1 MSSATG
7 IRLKYDQRPCHDGIG
22 GKLALAATWRGL
34 EENTGRLLP
43 SQIQI
48 CPWFLDLLKLT
59 PYTTWKD
66 VSKKSLFGLKVIT
79 QNEEN
84 KWGFTQIGQYYL
96 LKQY

>member
-1 MSSATG
+1 V
-7 IRLKYDQRPCHDGIG
+7 
-22 GKLALAATWRGL
+22 
-34 EENTGRLLP
+34 EEGTGRMFP

-48 CPWFLDLLKLT
+48 CPWFIEILKMT

-84 KWGFTQIGQYYL
+84 KWGFAQIGQSHDLHQVYS
-96 LKQY
+96 